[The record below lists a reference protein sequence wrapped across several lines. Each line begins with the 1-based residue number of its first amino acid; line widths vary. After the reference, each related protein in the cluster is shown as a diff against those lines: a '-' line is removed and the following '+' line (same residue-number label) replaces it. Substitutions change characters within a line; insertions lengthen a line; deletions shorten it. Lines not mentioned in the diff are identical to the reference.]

1 MYSCNCNQLFL
12 PSILIPPPIYQV
24 SCPVSTVRRATRTEV
39 LVFPCH
45 QVLPIPSCISYL
57 TYFLPLPL
65 NYTSK
70 LKTRL
75 VEKMW
80 RFKERLNQGL
90 LVLSSGRISC
100 EGRGSGEEIPFFTKL
115 KRLCRCMICL
125 QPLPSHSTARETT
138 EHCSLFTARCQPG
151 TLHVT
156 GKNNEAPQKMTL
168 DWENQPPPFVITS
181 IIHRNSLYCTH
192 LHLAPN

>member
-1 MYSCNCNQLFL
+1 MYSYNCNQLFL
-12 PSILIPPPIYQV
+12 PSILIPPPIYHV
-24 SCPVSTVRRATRTEV
+24 SCPVSTVQRV

-70 LKTRL
+70 PKTRL

-100 EGRGSGEEIPFFTKL
+100 EGRGSGGRDTILHQAKEA
-115 KRLCRCMICL
+115 M
-125 QPLPSHSTARETT
+125 QVHDLPSALAKSQHSQRDYRTLFFVHGSLPAWNTAR
-138 EHCSLFTARCQPG
+138 
-151 TLHVT
+151 
-156 GKNNEAPQKMTL
+156 
-168 DWENQPPPFVITS
+168 
-181 IIHRNSLYCTH
+181 HREEQ
-192 LHLAPN
+192 